1 MINGALNPN
10 RSMRATQP
18 PRLPGSLDELR
29 GLRAARWIRESTA
42 GQYDRYGPESQHEQ
56 MDRFAERYGL
66 VDSGIV
72 YSVAQSGRTVW
83 RSTTMAEMLA
93 AARARSFDVLLTG
106 YFDRWQR
113 NLRRTLELVEDTL
126 HPSGV
131 TWVMCDRRLLSSDPQ
146 GWDQMVTEAHEAE
159 RYSRRL
165 GERITDGYAAKF
177 RHLADPG
184 GHAPLGFVRL
194 PTSRVLSIDTDKIG
208 VAVRIFEQYA
218 AGTVSIEEVAGEF
231 GLNDRRVNDLL
242 RNPVYNG
249 WVGRKGE
256 LAPAPWRADPPV
268 SDMLWERVAALRNSR
283 ARHGGSRSPAR
294 PDMLKGLLHC
304 VCGQR
309 IRTDG
314 TMGTPPRQR
323 KMHPR
328 YDDCPEWGPKA
339 SYSSDAYEPW
349 VVGQVTGIRVDDAT
363 VERIVRVL
371 ATPSVRPSDVSRA
384 RVERMKRDLALDH
397 AAGRLD
403 DTTYLARMATLRTE
417 LATAEERE
425 PTHAVAS
432 ADKVVAKLRALPE
445 TWAMATPDGRAE
457 LLNAIY
463 ERIVVRGP
471 EFVSARLTPD
481 AYAMGLAL
489 ALPEHVRPAQE
500 WVLARP
506 TGFEP
511 ATFGSGGRRSIH

>member
-1 MINGALNPN
+1 MINEALHPN
-10 RSMRATQP
+10 LSMRATR
-18 PRLPGSLDELR
+18 PRRPPGSLDELR

-42 GQYDRYGPESQHEQ
+42 GQYDRYGPKSQHEQ

-72 YSVAQSGRTVW
+72 YTVAESGRTVW

-93 AARARSFDVLLTG
+93 AARAGSFDVLLTG

-131 TWVMCDRRLLSSDPQ
+131 TWVMCDRGLLSSDPRD
-146 GWDQMVTEAHEAE
+146 WDQMVTEAHEAE

-184 GHAPLGFVRL
+184 GHAPLGFLRSP
-194 PTSRVLSIDTDKIG
+194 PTHVLAIDTDKIG
-208 VAVRIFEQYA
+208 VAVRMFEEYA
-218 AGTVSIEEVAGEF
+218 SGTRSIEEVAGEF
-231 GLNDRRVNDLL
+231 GLNDRRVNDMLK
-242 RNPVYNG
+242 NPVYNG

-256 LAPAPWRADPPV
+256 LMPAPWRADPPV
-268 SDMLWERVAALRNSR
+268 SDVLWERVAALRSSR

-328 YDDCPEWGPKA
+328 HDECSEWGPKA

-349 VVGQVTGIRVDDAT
+349 VVGQVTGVRVDDAT

-371 ATPSVRPSDVSRA
+371 STPSVTPSDVGRA

-397 AAGRLD
+397 AAGQLD
-403 DTTYLARMATLRTE
+403 DATYLARMATLRTE

-425 PTHAVAS
+425 PTHVVAS
-432 ADKVVAKLRALPE
+432 PDKVIAKLRALPE

-471 EFVSARLTPD
+471 EFISARLTPD

-506 TGFEP
+506 TGFGP
-511 ATFGSGGRRSIH
+511 ATFGFGGRRSIH

>member
-1 MINGALNPN
+1 MIDGVVPN
-10 RSMRATQP
+10 LPMRATQRRRP
-18 PRLPGSLDELR
+18 PGSLDELR

-66 VDSGIV
+66 VDTGIV
-72 YSVAQSGRTVW
+72 YNVAQSGRTVW
-83 RSTTMAEMLA
+83 RSTTMAEMLT
-93 AARARSFDVLLTG
+93 AARAGSFDVLLTG

-131 TWVMCDRRLLSSDPQ
+131 TWVMCDRRLLSSDPRD
-146 GWDQMVTEAHEAE
+146 WDQMVTEAHEAE

-194 PTSRVLSIDTDKIG
+194 PPSHVLSIDTDTIG

-218 AGTVSIEEVAGEF
+218 VGTRSIEEVAGKF
-231 GLNDRRVNDLL
+231 GLNDRRVNDMLK
-242 RNPVYNG
+242 NPAYNG

-256 LAPAPWRADPPV
+256 LAPAPWRADPPI
-268 SDMLWERVAALRNSR
+268 SDDLWERVAALRGLR
-283 ARHGGSRSPAR
+283 ARHGGSRRTVR
-294 PDMLKGLLHC
+294 PDLLKGLLQC

-323 KMHPR
+323 KMHPHH
-328 YDDCPEWGPKA
+328 DSCPDWGPKA
-339 SYSSDAYEPW
+339 SYGSDTYEPW
-349 VVGQVTGIRVDDAT
+349 IVGQVTGIRVDDAT
-363 VERIVRVL
+363 IERIVRVL
-371 ATPSVRPSDVSRA
+371 AAPDIKPSNANRA
-384 RVERMKRDLALDH
+384 RVERMKRVLALEH

-403 DTTYLARMATLRTE
+403 DAIYLARMATLRTE
-417 LATAEERE
+417 LASAAEDE
-425 PTHAVAS
+425 PTHAVVS
-432 ADKVVAKLRALPE
+432 TDRVAERLRALPE

-463 ERIVVRGP
+463 ERIVVRGS
-471 EFVSARLTPD
+471 EFVSVRLTPD
-481 AYAMGLAL
+481 AYAIGLAL
-489 ALPEHVRPAQE
+489 ALPDQVRPAQE